1 MNNSVNHPVNYPKIT
16 REHLGHD
23 RVVWTID
30 SGVFGPVL
38 GLTANI
44 HGDEC
49 TGLVA
54 LNQLLEQGHRLQK
67 GKIRLFP
74 SLNPEGLVE
83 SRRESP
89 RLEKDLNRLF
99 PNCLD
104 PNAAVHP
111 ELRTVWR
118 ALQDPPLDMLID
130 IHSDSGLATPY
141 VLLDRQLSQNARV
154 LKSMQ
159 EMAEVLGVYAMW
171 EYVPRDYRRYQLQ
184 RTLSGSVLNS
194 LQVPCVTMEI
204 GRRRHVDWKDVQI
217 TLSSIGRLLVHFG
230 MFTTED
236 IQDVGWNISA
246 TPKIDGVWRREN
258 GPIARE
264 EGLIVPMVDLGTVV
278 HEGES
283 VAKIVNAQGVTR
295 DTVCAKETSVVI
307 AFPDKAWT
315 ERWLSICTIGVFEH

>member
-1 MNNSVNHPVNYPKIT
+1 MSHPVNHAASFPKIT
-16 REHLGHD
+16 REYLGHD

-30 SGVFGPVL
+30 SGVSGPVL

-54 LNQLLEQGHRLQK
+54 LNQVLEQGSRLKK

-74 SLNPEGLVE
+74 SLNPEGLME
-83 SRRESP
+83 SKRESP
-89 RLEKDLNRLF
+89 RLGKDLNRLF

-111 ELRTVWR
+111 ELRSVWR

-130 IHSDSGLATPY
+130 IHSDSGLAMPY
-141 VLLDRQLSQNARV
+141 VLLDRQLSRNIRV
-154 LKSMQ
+154 LNQMQ
-159 EMAEVLGVYAMW
+159 DMAEVLGIYTMW
-171 EYVPRDYRRYQLQ
+171 EYVSTNYRRYQLQ

-204 GRRRHVDWKDVQI
+204 GRRRHVEWKDVQI
-217 TLSSIGRLLVHFG
+217 ALSAIGRLLVEHS
-230 MFTTED
+230 MCTLED
-236 IQDVGWNISA
+236 IDAMGWNLSSRSNIG
-246 TPKIDGVWRREN
+246 GVWRREN
-258 GPIARE
+258 GPITRE
-264 EGLIVPMVDLGTVV
+264 EGLIVPTVDLGTIVQ
-278 HEGES
+278 EGES
-283 VAKIVNAQGVTR
+283 IAKIVNAQGVTR

-315 ERWLSICTIGVFEH
+315 ERWLSICTIGVLER